1 MNAAAVTAI
10 HTATEELTAPTEVQL
25 ALAITLGILLGIT
38 FGALHRTDSPAA
50 TPGTSYHLAEAIMRG
65 GKAFLGVFVLT
76 LASLLIPSGQVS
88 LLILL
93 VAAVVGVCFGFG
105 AKVAG
110 STLRAAA
117 WRAATTAASVAGV
130 CHTVLALYQG

>member
-1 MNAAAVTAI
+1 M
-10 HTATEELTAPTEVQL
+10 
-25 ALAITLGILLGIT
+25 
-38 FGALHRTDSPAA
+38 
-50 TPGTSYHLAEAIMRG
+50 
-65 GKAFLGVFVLT
+65 LT

-93 VAAVVGVCFGFG
+93 VAAVVGVCYGFG

-117 WRAATTAASVAGV
+117 WRATTTASVAGA
-130 CHTVLALYQG
+130 CHTVLALYQGN